1 MQKLLLI
8 FSLIS
13 ITICS
18 SCKKLIDKK
27 KEQTVVDAMTDG
39 RWFVLQYQTPTTD
52 VTYEFTG
59 YEFQFYSNGTVQGFL
74 NTAITDG
81 TWVGDMNALSITTTF
96 PSATVPVSRLNGL
109 WKITENSWYDVTAY
123 NRVGADTNWLKLRKK

>member
-13 ITICS
+13 ITVCS
-18 SCKKLIDKK
+18 SCKKFIEKK
-27 KEQTVVDAMTDG
+27 KEQTVIDAMTDG

-59 YEFQFYSNGTVQGFL
+59 YEFQFYANNTVQGFL
-74 NTAITDG
+74 NATITDG

-96 PSATVPVSRLNGL
+96 PSATPPVNRLNGM